1 MMKQKVIFLAVTLGT
16 LVAIAPALAVESA
29 GLAMTA
35 AQLGPADRAALQHA
49 VMADRLARPAAYDLV
64 AAARGCRPDGWK
76 VARNPTPVCSREM
89 RALGPAGLLPM
100 LSALALDWQPDASR
114 LSSAPEL
121 RSKEEQAMLVAM
133 VDAVGI
139 LRDTRARPVLLAL
152 WKLAADRREV
162 QLPIERANSVSR
174 VVAEALGRLG
184 GAVELQALQAHLRAE
199 DPLYNAAIAGLGW
212 CKRTDSAQLL
222 VSALAGA
229 KDDATQRWIVAAM
242 GDAGFQLVVA
252 GAGQSARAGRPAGAP
267 ARDRRPPAAAGQ
279 DPGRDARA
287 GCRIPA
293 AGRSARPAGAVGDGP
308 RNRGC
313 DTPARHRRSAG
324 PLCPGARRPLAADET
339 AARPGFSAF
348 GA

>member
-1 MMKQKVIFLAVTLGT
+1 MMKQKMIFLAVTLGT
-16 LVAIAPALAVESA
+16 LGAVAPALAAESA
-29 GLAMTA
+29 GLAMNA

-76 VARNPTPVCSREM
+76 AARNPTPVCSREM

-100 LSALALDWQPDASR
+100 LNALALDWQPDTSR

-152 WKLAADRREV
+152 WKLAADRRDA

-199 DPLYNAAIAGLGW
+199 DPLFNAAIAGLGW

-222 VSALAGA
+222 VNALATA

-242 GDAGFQLVVA
+242 GTLASSWSWQALGRVRAEDGLRVRQRVTDALLPLLAKTQGESRERVVA
-252 GAGQSARAGRPAGAP
+252 SLQLADLPDLPARLATVRATADATLQHDIDDLLGRYARA
-267 ARDRRPPAAAGQ
+267 
-279 DPGRDARA
+279 
-287 GCRIPA
+287 
-293 AGRSARPAGAVGDGP
+293 
-308 RNRGC
+308 
-313 DTPARHRRSAG
+313 H
-324 PLCPGARRPLAADET
+324 
-339 AARPGFSAF
+339 AAR
-348 GA
+348 

>member
-89 RALGPAGLLPM
+89 RALGSAGLLPM

-242 GDAGFQLVVA
+242 GTLASSWSWQALGKVREPDGLRVRQRVTDALLPLLARTQGETRERVVA
-252 GAGQSARAGRPAGAP
+252 SLQLADLPDLPARLATVRATADATLQHDIDDLLGRYARA
-267 ARDRRPPAAAGQ
+267 
-279 DPGRDARA
+279 
-287 GCRIPA
+287 
-293 AGRSARPAGAVGDGP
+293 
-308 RNRGC
+308 
-313 DTPARHRRSAG
+313 H
-324 PLCPGARRPLAADET
+324 
-339 AARPGFSAF
+339 AAR
-348 GA
+348 

>member
-199 DPLYNAAIAGLGW
+199 DPLYNAAITGLGW

-242 GDAGFQLVVA
+242 GTLASSWSWQALGKVREPDGLRVRQRVTDALLPLLARTQGETRERVVA
-252 GAGQSARAGRPAGAP
+252 SLQLADLPDLPARLATVRATADATLQHDIDDLLGRYARA
-267 ARDRRPPAAAGQ
+267 
-279 DPGRDARA
+279 
-287 GCRIPA
+287 
-293 AGRSARPAGAVGDGP
+293 
-308 RNRGC
+308 
-313 DTPARHRRSAG
+313 H
-324 PLCPGARRPLAADET
+324 
-339 AARPGFSAF
+339 AAR
-348 GA
+348 

>member
-242 GDAGFQLVVA
+242 GTLASSWSWQALGKVREPDGLRVRQRVTDALLPLLARTQGETRERVVA
-252 GAGQSARAGRPAGAP
+252 SLQLADLPDLPARLATVRATADATLQHDIDDLLGRYARA
-267 ARDRRPPAAAGQ
+267 
-279 DPGRDARA
+279 
-287 GCRIPA
+287 
-293 AGRSARPAGAVGDGP
+293 
-308 RNRGC
+308 
-313 DTPARHRRSAG
+313 H
-324 PLCPGARRPLAADET
+324 
-339 AARPGFSAF
+339 AAR
-348 GA
+348 

>member
-114 LSSAPEL
+114 LSLAPEL

-242 GDAGFQLVVA
+242 GTLASSWSWQALGKVREPDGLRVRQRVTDALLPLLARTQGETRERVVA
-252 GAGQSARAGRPAGAP
+252 SLQLADLPDLPARLATVRATADATLQHDIDDLLGRYARA
-267 ARDRRPPAAAGQ
+267 
-279 DPGRDARA
+279 
-287 GCRIPA
+287 
-293 AGRSARPAGAVGDGP
+293 
-308 RNRGC
+308 
-313 DTPARHRRSAG
+313 H
-324 PLCPGARRPLAADET
+324 
-339 AARPGFSAF
+339 AAR
-348 GA
+348 